1 MATAAKKTKKTIF
14 DGPSGRMSVCQEGIP
29 LFEGAEHELIRSTS
43 AGVCVFIKQNV

>member
-1 MATAAKKTKKTIF
+1 MDQVAGCLCVKKE
-14 DGPSGRMSVCQEGIP
+14 SP